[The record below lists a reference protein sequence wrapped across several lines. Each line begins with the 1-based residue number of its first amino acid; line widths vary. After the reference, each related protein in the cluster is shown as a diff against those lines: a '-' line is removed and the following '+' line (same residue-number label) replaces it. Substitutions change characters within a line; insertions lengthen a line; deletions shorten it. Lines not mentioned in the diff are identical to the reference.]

1 MKIKHIYIPIILL
14 FITYNCY
21 AQNNQGYRQP
31 INIKA
36 IPKIVTK
43 TFSEQY
49 PDVHLLG
56 WYSTHITYWQNDY
69 SSGWY
74 NNWYG
79 HRSIVVYKYEKPTYF
94 EVEFIDDDGND
105 SRSIYDYTG
114 YWVETRSKITEL
126 PNPILNTLTRSIY
139 SVWHVSPL
147 KERIESPRWS
157 TIYRFNVY
165 KGKKSRILRMDIEGN
180 IIQAKYIKD

>member
-1 MKIKHIYIPIILL
+1 MKIKIISISIILL
-14 FITYNCY
+14 TITCICY
-21 AQNNQGYRQP
+21 PQSIQGYRKT
-31 INIKA
+31 INEKS
-36 IPKIVTK
+36 IPKIVTN

-49 PDVHLLG
+49 PDVHLID

-94 EVEFIDDDGND
+94 EVEFIDNDGND
-105 SRSIYDYTG
+105 SRSIYDFTG
-114 YWVETRSKITEL
+114 YWLETRSKITDL
-126 PNPILNTLTRSIY
+126 PTPILNTLTRSTY
-139 SVWHVSPL
+139 SIWHVSPL
-147 KERIESPRWS
+147 KERIESPRGS

-165 KGKKSRILRMDIEGN
+165 KGKKSRIIRMDIEGN
-180 IIQAKYIKD
+180 LIQAKYIND